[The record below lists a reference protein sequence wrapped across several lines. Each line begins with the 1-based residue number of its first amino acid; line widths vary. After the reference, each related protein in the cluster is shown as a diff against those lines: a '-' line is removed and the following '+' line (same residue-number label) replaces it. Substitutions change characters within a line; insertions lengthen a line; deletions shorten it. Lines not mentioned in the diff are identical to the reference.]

1 MVTAQHV
8 YDDRGQLRVRTVA
21 ACGHADPAPPP
32 RRSTIADRVPITA
45 VMSRTVVCARPEMPV
60 LALAQLFLD
69 EHVGCVP
76 IIDEHGRPQ
85 GIVTKS
91 DLVGQLSDECW
102 PGRTAREVMMPLA
115 LTLDER
121 ATLAHAASMMT
132 LEDLHHVM
140 VVSCSGAL
148 IGIVSA
154 KDVVRWLVE
163 NDQLTG
169 YDTSCRH

>member
-1 MVTAQHV
+1 MITAQHV
-8 YDDRGQLRVRTVA
+8 YDDRGELRVRNVA
-21 ACGHADPAPPP
+21 ACGHDDPLPPP
-32 RRSTIADRVPITA
+32 RKATIATCVPITA
-45 VMSRTVVCARPEMPV
+45 VMSRTVICARPDLSVP
-60 LALAQLFLD
+60 ALAQLFLD
-69 EHVGCVP
+69 EHIGCIP
-76 IIDEHGRPQ
+76 IIDERGRPQ

-91 DLVGQLSDECW
+91 DVVGQLSDALW
-102 PGRTAREVMMPLA
+102 PLRTAREVMMPLA

-121 ATLAHAASMMT
+121 ATLAHAASLMT

-154 KDVVRWLVE
+154 KDVVRWLVQ

-169 YDTSCRH
+169 YETSCRH